1 MTQNLQDLRQL
12 STLLEAEASGRPFDR
27 DHAHHLA
34 SRLAERHPE
43 ICQSMRLIC
52 DRIGSGGQSRS

>member
-12 STLLEAEASGRPFDR
+12 SALLEAEATGRPFDR

-34 SRLAERHPE
+34 CRLAERHPE
-43 ICQSMRLIC
+43 IGQSMRLIC
-52 DRIGSGGQSRS
+52 DRIRADRQSHP